1 MFKRVFT
8 LIFLTF
14 TAVSFFSLECISQVN
29 NTSSILGD
37 ARKFKD
43 ALKYEEAVNTYTQEI
58 NLNPSNADAYF
69 ERAFCLEK
77 LNRFEEAI
85 KDYQIYVALNPNSIE
100 ARRRILIDYLQTEN
114 YGFADESFQLL
125 TSEINKLTSYH
136 QKLAI
141 ENIVKGNFD
150 EATKEINLAIDNN
163 KNNEYSY
170 FLKGVV
176 MDSLHNYSAAIQ
188 NYYKSITCMFASR
201 DFKESKDRKKYK
213 SYFINLA
220 VAQRKQ
226 GLIDEGLKNI
236 NTAITFDD
244 SDANIY
250 CQRAILFASKN
261 EIVNAE
267 NDFFL
272 SIKLNDKNYVTYFE
286 RALFRMQQGKIQ
298 DAIGDLTN
306 TILLNDKFSAAY
318 FQRGKCYE
326 NLEKYAEAKAEYV
339 KSKDLGFNK
348 KIVDEQ
354 LTIVKQKEYEFN
366 KESNLPE
373 IEIPSKSNGS
383 NANILKVSKS
393 KKEGIV
399 RGSIKD
405 QSNIKSITIDGVEA
419 KFDTEANNPNFDA
432 KVSVENKDKVLLE
445 VTDIYN
451 NTTKKSLDIV
461 RTEDVPPKIFIQQPY
476 INSTKEIIPDDPKQ
490 KSIYVEGK
498 IDDESLIS
506 FISINGKKIDFNS
519 ENTNPNFSASI
530 DIDGLDSIVIIA
542 SDVYENTKQILL
554 VINRKLAEEEAKNPM
569 GRTIVVMVEN
579 SNYTSLTPLEGT
591 KNDVS
596 LLKASLANY
605 NISKIIHKQNMTKA
619 QMERFFSIELR
630 DMINNGHIKS
640 LMVWYAGHGKYVNE
654 TGYWIPTD
662 ANKTDEFTYFPIT
675 SLKGYLTRYKLE
687 HTLIVSDACEAG
699 TSFYLALRGES
710 KPRDCT
716 DWEAIKL
723 KSAQVLTSS
732 DREGATDNSTF
743 AKSFSNVLKFA
754 PDHCISIDKIT
765 EKVISSVSS
774 SQKQKPKF
782 GLISGLEHQDG
793 TFFFIKK

>member
-1 MFKRVFT
+1 
-8 LIFLTF
+8 
-14 TAVSFFSLECISQVN
+14 
-29 NTSSILGD
+29 
-37 ARKFKD
+37 
-43 ALKYEEAVNTYTQEI
+43 
-58 NLNPSNADAYF
+58 
-69 ERAFCLEK
+69 
-77 LNRFEEAI
+77 
-85 KDYQIYVALNPNSIE
+85 
-100 ARRRILIDYLQTEN
+100 
-114 YGFADESFQLL
+114 
-125 TSEINKLTSYH
+125 
-136 QKLAI
+136 
-141 ENIVKGNFD
+141 
-150 EATKEINLAIDNN
+150 
-163 KNNEYSY
+163 
-170 FLKGVV
+170 
-176 MDSLHNYSAAIQ
+176 
-188 NYYKSITCMFASR
+188 
-201 DFKESKDRKKYK
+201 
-213 SYFINLA
+213 
-220 VAQRKQ
+220 
-226 GLIDEGLKNI
+226 
-236 NTAITFDD
+236 
-244 SDANIY
+244 
-250 CQRAILFASKN
+250 
-261 EIVNAE
+261 
-267 NDFFL
+267 
-272 SIKLNDKNYVTYFE
+272 
-286 RALFRMQQGKIQ
+286 
-298 DAIGDLTN
+298 
-306 TILLNDKFSAAY
+306 
-318 FQRGKCYE
+318 
-326 NLEKYAEAKAEYV
+326 
-339 KSKDLGFNK
+339 
-348 KIVDEQ
+348 
-354 LTIVKQKEYEFN
+354 
-366 KESNLPE
+366 
-373 IEIPSKSNGS
+373 
-383 NANILKVSKS
+383 
-393 KKEGIV
+393 
-399 RGSIKD
+399 
-405 QSNIKSITIDGVEA
+405 
-419 KFDTEANNPNFDA
+419 
-432 KVSVENKDKVLLE
+432 VLLE

-765 EKVISSVSS
+765 EKVISSVSA